1 MNKKEH
7 NLSILILFCAILLI
21 ISIPIAN
28 KLRQTDEKSTQI
40 TPIVKV
46 NLPIKVC
53 PQLKIPLSL

>member
-7 NLSILILFCAILLI
+7 NLSILILFCVILLM

-28 KLRQTDEKSTQI
+28 KLRQTDKKSTQI